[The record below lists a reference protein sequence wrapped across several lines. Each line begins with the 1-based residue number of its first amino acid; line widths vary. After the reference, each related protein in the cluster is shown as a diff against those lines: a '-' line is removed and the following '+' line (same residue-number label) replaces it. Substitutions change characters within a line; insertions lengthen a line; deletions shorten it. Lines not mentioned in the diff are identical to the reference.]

1 MGISLV
7 YGRFTQLRSI
17 HFLEDFDN
25 HCGFAI
31 PAFTVFS
38 FQYDTSWFGCY
49 NPHGILSARANY
61 KEDMMKPYRRKVI
74 GAIDG
79 ITVQGQYYD
88 DDGKPSVV
96 LMQWKSWEIE
106 TDGISILF
114 PATGDEI
121 GHMLVSDWARMKE
134 LAQTDVIERLI
145 EMGREWVKTP
155 PLKG

>member
-1 MGISLV
+1 
-7 YGRFTQLRSI
+7 
-17 HFLEDFDN
+17 
-25 HCGFAI
+25 
-31 PAFTVFS
+31 
-38 FQYDTSWFGCY
+38 
-49 NPHGILSARANY
+49 
-61 KEDMMKPYRRKVI
+61 MKPYRRKVI